1 MLHQPWLVTMIAETA
16 HTPIPVTVMMM
27 AKPVALM
34 AMIAAMIM
42 VITAMTRA
50 DAQTVHVIFKNLI

>member
-1 MLHQPWLVTMIAETA
+1 
-16 HTPIPVTVMMM
+16 
-27 AKPVALM
+27 M